1 MKYSEQ
7 NSTRPIQSQKL
18 KSRSWG
24 AMRCGPLPTI
34 AFLAAIVAI
43 GGLSGCVGYTGAK
56 TGTGKAGVLSGN
68 SATVAFGNVGMG
80 KTATQS
86 LTVTNTGTAAVNVSS
101 SSITGAGYTV
111 ASGSPSGSLGVG
123 QSVTVQIAFA
133 PQATGSASGS
143 FTIAS
148 DASNSPL
155 TVALTGTGTQP
166 GLASTPASVSFGNV
180 VVGATGSVSVNL
192 SNTGSASVTISQASV
207 TGTGFTIVGS
217 PNGQTIQ
224 AGQSLSFTAQ
234 FLPTSVGN
242 ATGSISVASN
252 APNSPMTIALTGAGT
267 EAGLGVSPSAVNFKG
282 VVVGSSGTAT
292 LNLSNS
298 GSAAVTISQA
308 SVAGTGFTISGL
320 AAGLTIQPGQNSS
333 FTAKFLPT
341 STGSAS
347 GSVSISSNSP
357 NSPMTIAL
365 TGTGT
370 QPEIGA
376 IPSSAPFGNVAV
388 GNTNS
393 QTITLTNGGTANL
406 IISQGSVS
414 GNGFKITGLSTPLT
428 ITPGSNATFNA
439 VFTPTGAGKVTGS
452 ISLANDAPSS
462 PYTIALSGTG
472 VAETQLLSFNVSSL
486 SFGNVSVGSNTSL
499 PAALTNTGN
508 SNVTISSANTTGA
521 GFMVSGVSSGESL
534 SPNQSIPVTVQ
545 FAPSASGTVNG
556 NLTILSS
563 ATDSPTSISLS
574 GTGTQA
580 QKVAL
585 GWTSST
591 STVIGYNVYRG
602 TVTGGPY
609 SSKLTSSPVASTQFT
624 DTAVQSGQTYYYVVT
639 SVDSN
644 DVESVYSGQAS
655 ASIP

>member
-1 MKYSEQ
+1 
-7 NSTRPIQSQKL
+7 
-18 KSRSWG
+18 
-24 AMRCGPLPTI
+24 MRRGPLPTV
-34 AFLAAIVAI
+34 ALLAALVAI
-43 GGLSGCVGYTGAK
+43 VGLSGCVGYTGAK
-56 TGTGKAGVLSGN
+56 TSTGKAGVLSG
-68 SATVAFGNVGMG
+68 SVATVAFGNVGTG

-86 LTVTNTGTAAVNVSS
+86 LTVTNTGTAAVNVASA
-101 SSITGAGYTV
+101 SITGAGYTI
-111 ASGSPSGSLGVG
+111 ASGSPSGSLAVG
-123 QSVTVQIAFA
+123 QSVTVQIAFT
-133 PQATGSASGS
+133 PQATGSATGN

-155 TVALTGTGTQP
+155 SVALTGTGTQP
-166 GLASTPASVSFGNV
+166 GLASTPASVNFGNV

-192 SNTGSASVTISQASV
+192 SNTGSASVTITQASV
-207 TGTGFTIVGS
+207 SGTGFTMVGS

-234 FLPTSVGN
+234 FLPASVGN

-267 EAGLGVSPSAVNFKG
+267 QAGLGVSPAAVNFKG
-282 VVVGSSGTAT
+282 VVVGSSGTTT
-292 LNLSNS
+292 LNLSNT

-333 FTAKFLPT
+333 FTAQFQPT

-347 GSVSISSNSP
+347 GSISVSSNSP

-376 IPSSAPFGNVAV
+376 IPSSAPFGNVTV

-406 IISQGSVS
+406 TISQGSVS

-428 ITPGSNATFNA
+428 IQPGGNATFNA

-452 ISLANDAPSS
+452 VSLANDAPSS

-472 VAETQLLSFNVSSL
+472 VTQTQVLTFNVSGL
-486 SFGNVSVGSNTSL
+486 SFGNVSVGSNSSL
-499 PAALTNTGN
+499 PATLTNTGN
-508 SNVTISSANTTGA
+508 ASVTVSSSNTTGA
-521 GFMVSGVSSGESL
+521 GFTVSGVSPGETL
-534 SPNQSIPVTVQ
+534 NPNQSIPVTVQ
-545 FAPSASGTVNG
+545 FAPSAAGAVNG
-556 NLTILSS
+556 NLTIVSN
-563 ATDSPTSISLS
+563 ATDSPTSIGLT
-574 GTGTQA
+574 GTGTQQA
-580 QKVAL
+580 ATVAL
-585 GWTSST
+585 GWTAST
-591 STVIGYNVYRG
+591 SSVIGYNVYRG
-602 TVTGGPY
+602 TTTGGPY
-609 SSKLTSSPVASTQFT
+609 SSKLTSSPVGSTQFT
-624 DTAVQSGQTYYYVVT
+624 DTGVQSGLTYYYVVT
-639 SVDSN
+639 SVNSN
-644 DVESVYSGQAS
+644 DVESVYSGQAV
-655 ASIP
+655 ATIP